1 MKKLSILGSTGS
13 IGTQALDVVRAHRSQ
28 FHIKAMTAGK
38 NIQLFK
44 EQLKEFN
51 PEFAAVATEKHA
63 IELSKAFPKIE
74 FSYGIQGLCDAAV
87 YSDVEMV
94 LNGLLGM
101 LGLRPTAEAIRA
113 GKDIAFA
120 NKETL
125 VVGGALIMAAV
136 AEKNVNFIPVDSEHS
151 AIFQCMQ
158 KNPVKKLI
166 LTASGGPF
174 RGYTKEQLDGVT
186 LAQALKHPN
195 WSMGAKITVDSATMM
210 NKGLEVIEARWLFD
224 MMPEAIDVVVH
235 PESIL
240 HSAVEFCDGSVIGQ
254 LGLPNM
260 KIPIAYALSYPHR
273 MGNVGTSL
281 NLAELGAMHF
291 EKPDIKTFRCL
302 GLAYEAL
309 KAGDSYTTVLNAAN
323 EEAVAAFLQNKIKF
337 AQIPEIVEQALNVH
351 KACKISTI
359 DDIFHVE
366 KEARIF
372 VSELIQGK

>member
-1 MKKLSILGSTGS
+1 MKNLSILGSTGS
-13 IGTQALDVVRAHRSQ
+13 IGTQALDVVRAQPSQ

-44 EQLKEFN
+44 EQLKEFA
-51 PEFAAVATEKHA
+51 PEYASVGAEKDA
-63 IELSKAFPKIE
+63 IELRKAFPKIE
-74 FSYGIQGLCDAAV
+74 ISYGMQGLCDAAV

-101 LGLRPTAEAIRA
+101 LGLRPTAEAIHA

-125 VVGGALIMAAV
+125 VAGGALIMEAV
-136 AEKNVNFIPVDSEHS
+136 ARKGIKFIPVDSEHS

-158 KNPVKKLI
+158 GNPVKKLI

-174 RGYTKEQLDGVT
+174 RGYTKEKLQNVSLE
-186 LAQALKHPN
+186 QALKHPN

-224 MMPEAIDVVVH
+224 MMPESIEVIVH

-240 HSAVEFCDGSVIGQ
+240 HSAVEFCDGSIIGQ
-254 LGLPNM
+254 LGLPDM
-260 KIPIAYALSYPHR
+260 KIPIAYALTYPLR
-273 MGNVGTSL
+273 MENVGTSL
-281 NLAELGAMHF
+281 DFSELGALHF
-291 EKPDIKTFRCL
+291 EKPDIQTFRCL

-309 KAGDSYTTVLNAAN
+309 KAGDSYTTVLNATN
-323 EEAVAAFLQNKIKF
+323 EEAVEAFLQNKIKF
-337 AQIPEIVEQALNVH
+337 TQIPEIIEQALTVH
-351 KACKISTI
+351 KSTKIKNI
-359 DDIFHVE
+359 DDIFNVE
-366 KEARIF
+366 KEARAF
-372 VSELIQGK
+372 VSELLQGK